1 MLPRFPPPW
10 FCELSSLW
18 TPWLPHHQATARPEL
33 RCSYCCKGKLVCV
46 DTSLLIR
53 LHWLPIRRRILYKIA
68 QLAYKCYYGIA
79 LSYLCD
85 LVSPYRPSRSLRTAD
100 SLLLTVPR
108 LRLDRYGLRSFSF
121 AAPTVWNSLPLD
133 LRKLSN
139 ATSFSSALKTL
150 LFDPPPHIS
159 SALNDLLW
167 IHMLYCLLFFIYCER
182 LWSVFSDCKGRF
194 INPNILWLLNYSTLS
209 RNRDTPFLTRF

>member
-1 MLPRFPPPW
+1 MVSCNTLICSLVFPHLDFANSLLFGLPDYLITKLQRVQNFAARIVVKANRFA
-10 FCELSSLW
+10 S
-18 TPWLPHHQATARPEL
+18 TQ
-33 RCSYCCKGKLVCV
+33 
-46 DTSLLIR
+46 SLLIR
-53 LHWLPIRRRILYKIA
+53 LHWLPIKRRILYKIA

-79 LSYLCD
+79 PSYLCD

-139 ATSFSSALKTL
+139 VTSFSSALKTL

-159 SALNDLLW
+159 SALNNLL
-167 IHMLYCLLFFIYCER
+167 
-182 LWSVFSDCKGRF
+182 
-194 INPNILWLLNYSTLS
+194 
-209 RNRDTPFLTRF
+209 